1 MDLANIRF
9 AENVKSN
16 VMGALRN
23 YRGILLQTT
32 MTLSVMYWRTQRLTQ
47 AFIEFD
53 RELINQELDTLI
65 KGNLLSDERFVEA
78 FIFSRKKNGK
88 GPLKI
93 SSELQERGAD
103 ESLINRYIEEI
114 ETSEWLESAEQ
125 VVEKKLGNNQQLD
138 YDNQLKMMKFLN
150 NRGFTIEQVK
160 TTIKKLQ
167 KSEEV
172 E

>member
-1 MDLANIRF
+1 MSESPSENKIIRKKAMD
-9 AENVKSN
+9 
-16 VMGALRN
+16 
-23 YRGILLQTT
+23 Y
-32 MTLSVMYWRTQRLTQ
+32 LSRREHSRYELYKKISTHN
-47 AFIEFD
+47 FD
-53 RELINQELDTLI
+53 KDLINQELDLLI
-65 KGNLLSDERFVEA
+65 RDGLLSDERFVEA
-78 FIFSRKKNGK
+78 FIHSRKKNGK

-93 SSELQERGAD
+93 SAELQQRGAD
-103 ESLINRYIEEI
+103 QSLINKYIEEI
-114 ETSEWLESAEQ
+114 ENSEWLDSAKQ

-167 KSEEV
+167 KGEEV